1 MAPRDITYLIQ
12 SPPTYGYLEIDP
24 PLVSTSSSGRSASD
38 ENSSRDFVGV
48 TVFDQSVINE
58 GRLHY
63 IQSISN
69 QTSDS
74 FTFDVSN
81 GISGTTPHFFLTGF
95 GLMDVAM
102 YYTHYTF
109 WPSKEMFKL
118 FTFV

>member
-38 ENSSRDFVGV
+38 ENTSRDFVGV

-81 GISGTTPHFFLTGF
+81 GISGT
-95 GLMDVAM
+95 
-102 YYTHYTF
+102 
-109 WPSKEMFKL
+109 KL
-118 FTFV
+118 PIFYLQDLG

>member
-95 GLMDVAM
+95 GLMDVLHIDEGEDAM
-102 YYTHYTF
+102 Y
-109 WPSKEMFKL
+109 
-118 FTFV
+118 